1 VKKNIG
7 VVAGSGEFST
17 LVCNQV
23 RKQGYS
29 CIVAGIEG
37 QADSKLQN
45 VSDIFAWFDISHVLD
60 IVPFFK
66 KNGVTKAVLA
76 GKIEHLLIIK
86 PEKLGRSVLGLLA
99 GGKDRSPSA
108 VLKTAIDY
116 LASHGIEVI
125 DTTMFIAPAVCAPG
139 VLSKKKPTHAIMDD
153 IEFGWDIARKTADL
167 DIGQAVIVKNK
178 AIVAIEGM
186 EGTDKAIR
194 RSRDLA
200 GKNTVVV
207 KVCRTIQ
214 DTRIDLPAI
223 GLETVKSLVSSEC
236 AALCFEA
243 EKMPFFQKEESIEL
257 ANAHNI
263 VIIALLNHS

>member
-1 VKKNIG
+1 MNKNMG
-7 VVAGSGEFST
+7 VIAGSGEFS
-17 LVCNQV
+17 LLACKQA
-23 RKQGYS
+23 RKQGYR
-29 CIVAGIEG
+29 CITAGIEG
-37 QADSKLQN
+37 QADSKLKN
-45 VSDIFAWFDISHVLD
+45 VSDVFAWFDISNLLD
-60 IVPFFK
+60 VVPFFK
-66 KNGVTKAVLA
+66 KSGVTKVVFA
-76 GKIEHLLIIK
+76 GKIDHLLIMK
-86 PEKLGRSVLGLLA
+86 PKKLSRSVLGLLA
-99 GGKDRSPSA
+99 RGKDRSPSA
-108 VLKTAIDY
+108 ILKTAIDY
-116 LASHGIEVI
+116 LAGHGIEVI
-125 DTTMFIAPAVCAPG
+125 DTTTFITTAVCAPG
-139 VLSKKKPTHAIMDD
+139 VLSKKRPSRAIMDN

-167 DIGQAVIVKNK
+167 DIGQTVIVKNK
-178 AIVAIEGM
+178 AIVAIEGI

-223 GLETVKSLVSSEC
+223 GLETIKSLVSSEC

-263 VIIALLNHS
+263 VILAKKEY

>member
-7 VVAGSGEFST
+7 LVAGSGEFST

-37 QADSKLQN
+37 QADPKLQK
-45 VSDIFAWFDISHVLD
+45 VSDVFAWFDISNVLD
-60 IVPFFK
+60 VVPFFK
-66 KNGVTKAVLA
+66 KNGVTKAVFA
-76 GKIEHLLIIK
+76 GKIDYLLIIK
-86 PEKLGRSVLGLLA
+86 SKKLSRSVLDLLA
-99 GGKDRSPSA
+99 RGKDRSPSE

-116 LASHGIEVI
+116 LASQGIEVI
-125 DTTMFIAPAVCAPG
+125 DTTMFIAPTVCAPG
-139 VLSKKKPTHAIMDD
+139 VLSKKKPSRTI
-153 IEFGWDIARKTADL
+153 ADL

-263 VIIALLNHS
+263 VIIAKNNIRHG